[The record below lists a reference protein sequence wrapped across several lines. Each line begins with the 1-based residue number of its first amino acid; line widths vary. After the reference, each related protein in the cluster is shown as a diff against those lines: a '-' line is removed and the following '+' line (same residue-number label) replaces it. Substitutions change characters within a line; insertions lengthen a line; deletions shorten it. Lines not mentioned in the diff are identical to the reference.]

1 MEDSFMLSWI
11 GFINA
16 DSNLVFFQR
25 DFPQQ
30 TTTIERLQENRKK
43 NLASLVELI
52 EKLGEDKCR
61 DLIGGV
67 QYAELQ
73 RRMKE

>member
-1 MEDSFMLSWI
+1 MEDNFMLSWI

-16 DSNLVFFQR
+16 DTNLVFFQK

-30 TTTIERLQENRKK
+30 TTAIERLQENRKK

-52 EKLGEDKCR
+52 EKLGEEKCR
-61 DLIGGV
+61 ELIGGINFTM
-67 QYAELQ
+67 LQ
-73 RRMKE
+73 RRMRE

>member
-43 NLASLVELI
+43 NLASLMELI

-61 DLIGGV
+61 DLIGGGMF
-67 QYAELQ
+67 AILQ